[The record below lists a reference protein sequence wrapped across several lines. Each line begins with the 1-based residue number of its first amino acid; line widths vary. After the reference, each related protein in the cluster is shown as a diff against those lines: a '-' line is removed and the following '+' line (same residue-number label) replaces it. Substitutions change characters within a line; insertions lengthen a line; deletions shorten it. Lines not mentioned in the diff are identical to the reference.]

1 MSEERSVNDTQLNR
15 TIQSIGK
22 RCFVENFALFTDMR
36 IPNEDA
42 IEQLMKDHGY
52 QESGAKTRVLG
63 SRRIIASGRAKDAL
77 SLIASSDRVPPHI
90 SSTARDL
97 AFTL

>member
-1 MSEERSVNDTQLNR
+1 MNDTQLNR

-22 RCFVENFALFTDMR
+22 GCFVENFSLFVDAKV
-36 IPNEDA
+36 PNEDA
-42 IEQLMKDHGY
+42 IEQLMRKHGY
-52 QESGAKTRVLG
+52 QESGARTRVLG

-77 SLIASSDRVPPHI
+77 EIIASSERVPAHI
-90 SSTARDL
+90 SSAARDL